1 MTHADR
7 SPVRTSTECT
17 AEGEPGFGS
26 PDADPTG
33 AESAAAESAGTE
45 GAAAEGAGAESKGQR
60 TRRRILDAAR
70 RTFAELGFERATIRA
85 IAVEAGVD
93 KSSVIQYFG
102 TKQQLFREALY
113 FSFDMDALR
122 TDDVSR
128 TAENFLRA
136 MLERWSIPDSPMIVL
151 LRTSLTSEDAARMM
165 REHVTA
171 HAIDQ
176 IAAGV
181 EGPDA
186 RLRAALA
193 GAVMFGITVHR
204 NLLRMPDLAEADV
217 EDVLR
222 LAAPLVRS
230 LLDGDADRA

>member
-1 MTHADR
+1 MKR
-7 SPVRTSTECT
+7 PSP
-17 AEGEPGFGS
+17 
-26 PDADPTG
+26 
-33 AESAAAESAGTE
+33 ESAAPKGTE
-45 GAAAEGAGAESKGQR
+45 PEHAGADSKGQR

-70 RTFAELGFERATIRA
+70 RTFAEVGFERATIRA
-85 IAVEAGVD
+85 IAAEAGVD

-113 FSFDMDALR
+113 FYIDLDALR
-122 TDDVSR
+122 TDDVGR

-136 MLERWSIPDSPMIVL
+136 MLERWAIPDSPMVVL
-151 LRTSLTSEDAARMM
+151 MRTSLTSEDAARMM
-165 REHVTA
+165 REHITRQ
-171 HAIDQ
+171 AIDQ

-222 LAAPLVRS
+222 LAAPLVRA
-230 LLDGDADRA
+230 LLDAGSDRA